1 VAGAAPSR
9 IGAAAGDHD
18 HRFAAR
24 GGQRDSAGGATYNYR
39 SVPLTAN
46 STLSQG
52 THPYTLALSDSNGN
66 SRTQTGFTVI
76 VDNTAPSASDVQT
89 VNKTGGTTG
98 RPELGDQVL
107 LTYSEPIDPNSI
119 LVGWSGAATNVVVRI
134 TDGGLG
140 NDVLTIRNA
149 ANSAQLPLGSVDLRR
164 TDFVSTTRN
173 FGASGTRSQMTQA
186 RKHDHYHPGHRK
198 RHDRDGRRQSLDG
211 VDSHGHRD
219 RSRRQRLVHGP
230 QNRNRHGRSRLLT
243 YACHAQG
250 PSAPRQG
257 APRWRQ

>member
-76 VDNTAPSASDVQT
+76 VDNTAPSASDVPT

-98 RPELGDQVL
+98 RLELGDQVL

-134 TDGGLG
+134 TDGASETTSL
-140 NDVLTIRNA
+140 R
-149 ANSAQLPLGSVDLRR
+149 SATPQTRPSCRSAS
-164 TDFVSTTRN
+164 ST
-173 FGASGTRSQMTQA
+173 S
-186 RKHDHYHPGHRK
+186 
-198 RHDRDGRRQSLDG
+198 
-211 VDSHGHRD
+211 
-219 RSRRQRLVHGP
+219 
-230 QNRNRHGRSRLLT
+230 
-243 YACHAQG
+243 
-250 PSAPRQG
+250 G
-257 APRWRQ
+257 APTSSPPPATSGPAEHAPK